1 MNPSANGWIKL
12 LLKKAE
18 QHQLV
23 WDLPAELFY
32 KKLRATGFIYGSN
45 VATLGNNIKTNDLTE
60 GELCKINLWFSLFY
74 IYKNFNGSQLSFS
87 SSVISFY
94 KSNNTYKT
102 SFLNELIGA
111 DEDLS
116 LLEKIIDKRIH
127 VDDNII
133 TKNFNYFVIN
143 ALLFID
149 VLAYK
154 QFLTSNVQVA
164 AYTKRFES
172 LIEMIVIMVF
182 DLKPKKSEYD
192 LSLMKLFEASL
203 RYHDDEELS
212 YNEGISFMT
221 DTLEKYY
228 LIDVVAMASWGDK
241 SIDLNEHDF
250 LIKLKNDLL
259 LDANTIKESVVQIN
273 QFYEHYQDK
282 IAFLHSKNLVRSFY
296 DNSSKLV
303 IKLIKRNSKRL
314 QKELK
319 QSKEVLGLLSQSTT
333 RKLTED
339 EQKKV
344 QTQLLDIFKSIP
356 SLAIFILPGGMLL
369 LPIVIKLIP
378 KLLPSAFDDNRIE
391 E

>member
-87 SSVISFY
+87 NSVISFY

-154 QFLTSNVQVA
+154 QFLTSNLEVA
-164 AYTKRFES
+164 EYTKRFES

-241 SIDLNEHDF
+241 SIDLNEHNF